1 MEQVRAVKSFK
12 SFRLDTANHF
22 LWRDGDR
29 VPLAPKGFDV
39 LAYLVEHVGQVMT
52 QDEILEALW
61 PETYVNPE
69 VLRKYIQEI
78 RKALR
83 DRPDNPEFI
92 ETLPKRG
99 YRFVAPVT
107 DESGVE
113 PQESAPSL
121 PPVEQATEATVE
133 AELTPLAV
141 ETSSGERTLW
151 KLAIIL
157 VLAIVAAVAI
167 GAYFRPARSVA
178 NASSSDNTS
187 IAVLPFADMSP
198 AKDEEYFSDGL
209 AEQLIND
216 LAKVSG
222 LKVVGRSSAF
232 QFEGKNE
239 DLRSVGR
246 KLGVANIL
254 EGSVRKEGSRVR
266 ITVAL
271 TKVDDGFQLWTET
284 YDREINHIFAAQ
296 DEIARAVTGA
306 LQIKLLSPSSPELSP
321 SSRSINPEAY
331 QAYLQG
337 QYFIARG
344 QDERDLDR
352 ALSYADQA
360 IKLDENYASAWAQRS
375 QVLETMA
382 RIGRSENA
390 EGYRHARESAEKAI
404 ALDPSLATGYL
415 AMAMVQMNHDWDWEG
430 ADTSLKRAGLLE
442 PGSAEVL
449 RSRAYLARELGRVDE
464 AIQLYQ
470 QAIGL
475 DPLKANFYLALG
487 YELYVGA
494 RYGEAQAM
502 LQRAQDLNPQLS
514 SLHLTRGQILL
525 SQGRQQEALAEMAN
539 DIGEWQKLSG
549 ESLAYYALGR
559 REESDGALQK
569 LIATHQNDCAYQIA
583 EVYAYRGEA
592 DKAFEWLDR
601 AYRQRDPGTP
611 ELKSDPL
618 MRSLH
623 QDGRY
628 TELLKKMR
636 LPG

>member
-1 MEQVRAVKSFK
+1 
-12 SFRLDTANHF
+12 
-22 LWRDGDR
+22 
-29 VPLAPKGFDV
+29 
-39 LAYLVEHVGQVMT
+39 
-52 QDEILEALW
+52 
-61 PETYVNPE
+61 
-69 VLRKYIQEI
+69 
-78 RKALR
+78 
-83 DRPDNPEFI
+83 
-92 ETLPKRG
+92 
-99 YRFVAPVT
+99 
-107 DESGVE
+107 
-113 PQESAPSL
+113 
-121 PPVEQATEATVE
+121 
-133 AELTPLAV
+133 V

-167 GAYFRPARSVA
+167 GAYFRPARSAA
-178 NASSSDNTS
+178 NDSWSDNTS

-198 AKDEEYFSDGL
+198 AKDQEYFSDGL

-321 SSRSINPEAY
+321 GSRSINPEAY

-360 IKLDENYASAWAQRS
+360 IKLDANYASAWAQRS

-404 ALDPSLATGYL
+404 ALDPTLATGYL

-449 RSRAYLARELGRVDE
+449 RNRAYLARELGRVDE

-494 RYGEAQAM
+494 RYGETQAM

-525 SQGRQQEALAEMAN
+525 SEGRQREALAEMAN

-549 ESLAYYALGR
+549 ESLAFYALGR
-559 REESDGALQK
+559 REESDGTLQK

-618 MRSLH
+618 MKSLR
-623 QDGRY
+623 QDRRY
-628 TELLKKMR
+628 SELLKKMS

>member
-22 LWRDGDR
+22 LWRDRDR

-61 PETYVNPE
+61 PDTYVNPE
-69 VLRKYIQEI
+69 VLRKHIQEI
-78 RKALR
+78 RKALG

-99 YRFVAPVT
+99 YRFVALVT
-107 DESGVE
+107 DENGVE
-113 PQESAPSL
+113 PQDAAMSL
-121 PPVEQATEATVE
+121 PPEEQATEKRVE
-133 AELTPLAV
+133 AEVIRLAV
-141 ETSSGERTLW
+141 ETSPGDRTLW
-151 KLAIIL
+151 RLAILL
-157 VLAIVAAVAI
+157 VLAVVAVAAI

-178 NASSSDNTS
+178 KASSSNNTS

-198 AKDEEYFSDGL
+198 AKDQEYFSDGL

-266 ITVAL
+266 ISVAL

-296 DEIARAVTGA
+296 DEIAQAVTGA
-306 LQIKLLSPSSPELSP
+306 LQVKLLSPSGPKLSP
-321 SSRSINPEAY
+321 GSRSINPEAY

-360 IKLDENYASAWAQRS
+360 IKLDANYASAWAQRS

-382 RIGRSENA
+382 RIGRGENT
-390 EGYRHARESAEKAI
+390 EGYRLARESAEKAI
-404 ALDPSLATGYL
+404 AFDPSLATGYL
-415 AMAMVQMNHDWDWEG
+415 AMSMVQMNHDWDWEG

-442 PGSAEVL
+442 PGSSEVL
-449 RSRAYLARELGRVDE
+449 RIRANLARELGQVDE
-464 AIQLYQ
+464 AIQLYE

-487 YELYVGA
+487 YELYVGT
-494 RYGEAQAM
+494 RYRETQAV

-514 SLHLTRGQILL
+514 SLHLTLGQILL
-525 SQGRQQEALAEMAN
+525 SEGRPQEALAEMEN
-539 DIGEWQKLSG
+539 DTGEWQKLSG

-559 REESDGALQK
+559 RDESDGALQK
-569 LIATHQNDCAYQIA
+569 LIVTHQTDCAYQIA

-592 DKAFEWLDR
+592 GRAFEWLDR

-618 MRSLH
+618 MKSLR
-623 QDGRY
+623 QDRRY
-628 TELLKKMR
+628 TDLLKKMR

>member
-1 MEQVRAVKSFK
+1 MKSFK
-12 SFRLDTANHF
+12 AFRLDTANHL

-29 VPLAPKGFDV
+29 VSLTPKSFDV
-39 LAYLVEHVGQVMT
+39 LAYLVEHVGRVVT

-69 VLRKYIQEI
+69 VLRKNIQEI
-78 RKALR
+78 RKALG
-83 DRPDNPEFI
+83 DLPDNPEFI

-99 YRFVAPVT
+99 YRFIAPVT
-107 DESGVE
+107 DESAAE
-113 PQESAPSL
+113 PDLPTSL
-121 PPVEQATEATVE
+121 PMEERAREQTAEAGATPFDLE
-133 AELTPLAV
+133 
-141 ETSSGERTLW
+141 SHSGKRMLW
-151 KLAIIL
+151 KFAIIPVL
-157 VLAIVAAVAI
+157 VVAVAAI

-178 NASSSDNTS
+178 NATSSNNTS

-198 AKDEEYFSDGL
+198 AKDQEYFSDGL

-239 DLRSVGR
+239 DVRSVGR

-266 ITVAL
+266 ISVAL

-306 LQIKLLSPSSPELSP
+306 LQVKLLSPSSRELSP
-321 SSRSINPEAY
+321 GSRSINPEAY

-337 QYFIARG
+337 QYFTARG

-352 ALSYADQA
+352 ALSYANQA
-360 IKLDENYASAWAQRS
+360 IRFDANYASAWAQRS

-382 RIGRSENA
+382 RIGRSENT
-390 EGYRHARESAEKAI
+390 EGYRRARESAEKAI
-404 ALDPSLATGYL
+404 AFDPSLAAGYL
-415 AMAMVQMNHDWDWEG
+415 AMSMVQMNHDWDWEG

-442 PGSAEVL
+442 PGSSEVL
-449 RSRAYLARELGRVDE
+449 RNRAYLARELGRVDE
-464 AIQLYQ
+464 AIQLYE

-494 RYGEAQAM
+494 RYRETQAA

-525 SQGRQQEALAEMAN
+525 SEGRPQEALAEMEN
-539 DIGEWQKLSG
+539 DTGEWQKLSG

-569 LIATHQNDCAYQIA
+569 LIAIHQADCAYQIA

-618 MRSLH
+618 MRSLR
-623 QDGRY
+623 QDRRY
-628 TELLKKMR
+628 TDLLKKMR

>member
-1 MEQVRAVKSFK
+1 
-12 SFRLDTANHF
+12 
-22 LWRDGDR
+22 
-29 VPLAPKGFDV
+29 
-39 LAYLVEHVGQVMT
+39 
-52 QDEILEALW
+52 
-61 PETYVNPE
+61 
-69 VLRKYIQEI
+69 
-78 RKALR
+78 
-83 DRPDNPEFI
+83 
-92 ETLPKRG
+92 
-99 YRFVAPVT
+99 
-107 DESGVE
+107 
-113 PQESAPSL
+113 
-121 PPVEQATEATVE
+121 
-133 AELTPLAV
+133 
-141 ETSSGERTLW
+141 
-151 KLAIIL
+151 
-157 VLAIVAAVAI
+157 
-167 GAYFRPARSVA
+167 
-178 NASSSDNTS
+178 
-187 IAVLPFADMSP
+187 MSP
-198 AKDEEYFSDGL
+198 AKDQEYFSDGL

-306 LQIKLLSPSSPELSP
+306 LQVKLLSPSSPELSP
-321 SSRSINPEAY
+321 GSRSINPEAY

-344 QDERDLDR
+344 QDERDLDT

-360 IKLDENYASAWAQRS
+360 IKLDANYASAWAQRS

-390 EGYRHARESAEKAI
+390 EGYRQARESAEKAI
-404 ALDPSLATGYL
+404 AFDPSLATGYL

-442 PGSAEVL
+442 PSSAEVL
-449 RSRAYLARELGRVDE
+449 RNRAYLARELGRVDE
-464 AIQLYQ
+464 AIQLYE

-494 RYGEAQAM
+494 RYGETQAV

-525 SQGRQQEALAEMAN
+525 SEGRQQEALAEMAN

-559 REESDGALQK
+559 REESDGTLQK
-569 LIATHQNDCAYQIA
+569 LIVTHQNDCAYQIA

-592 DKAFEWLDR
+592 DKSFEWLDR

-618 MRSLH
+618 MRSLR
-623 QDGRY
+623 QDRRY

>member
-1 MEQVRAVKSFK
+1 MKSFK

-107 DESGVE
+107 DASGVE
-113 PQESAPSL
+113 PQELARSL

-167 GAYFRPARSVA
+167 GAYFRPARSAA
-178 NASSSDNTS
+178 NDSWSDNTS

-198 AKDEEYFSDGL
+198 AKDQEYFSDGL

-321 SSRSINPEAY
+321 GSRSINPEAY

-360 IKLDENYASAWAQRS
+360 IKLDANYASAWAQRS

-404 ALDPSLATGYL
+404 ALDPTLATGYL

-494 RYGEAQAM
+494 RYGETQAM

-525 SQGRQQEALAEMAN
+525 SEGRQREALAEMAN

-549 ESLAYYALGR
+549 ESLAFYALGR
-559 REESDGALQK
+559 REESDGTLQK

-618 MRSLH
+618 MKSLR
-623 QDGRY
+623 QDRRY
-628 TELLKKMR
+628 SELLKKMS

>member
-1 MEQVRAVKSFK
+1 MKSFK

-113 PQESAPSL
+113 PQELARSL

-167 GAYFRPARSVA
+167 GAYFRPARSAA
-178 NASSSDNTS
+178 NDSSSDNTS

-198 AKDEEYFSDGL
+198 AKDQEYFSDGL

-321 SSRSINPEAY
+321 GSRSINPEAY

-360 IKLDENYASAWAQRS
+360 IKLDANYASAWAQRS

-404 ALDPSLATGYL
+404 ALDPTLATGYL

-430 ADTSLKRAGLLE
+430 ADTSLRRAGLLE

-494 RYGEAQAM
+494 RYGETQAM

-525 SQGRQQEALAEMAN
+525 SEGRQREALAEMAN

-549 ESLAYYALGR
+549 ESLAFYALGR

-569 LIATHQNDCAYQIA
+569 LVATHQNDCAYQIA

-618 MRSLH
+618 MKSLR
-623 QDGRY
+623 QDRRY
-628 TELLKKMR
+628 SELLKKMS

>member
-1 MEQVRAVKSFK
+1 MEQVRAVKAFK

-29 VPLAPKGFDV
+29 VPLARKGFDV

-52 QDEILEALW
+52 QDEMLEALW

-78 RKALR
+78 RKALG

-113 PQESAPSL
+113 LQESATSL
-121 PPVEQATEATVE
+121 PVEQASEETVE

-141 ETSSGERTLW
+141 ETSSGEGALW
-151 KLAIIL
+151 KLAIVL
-157 VLAIVAAVAI
+157 VLAVVAAAAI
-167 GAYFRPARSVA
+167 GAYFRTARSVA
-178 NASSSDNTS
+178 KASWSDNTS

-198 AKDEEYFSDGL
+198 AKDQEYFSDGL

-216 LAKVSG
+216 LAKVPG

-239 DLRSVGR
+239 DLRGVGR
-246 KLGVANIL
+246 KLGVANIV

-266 ITVAL
+266 ITVEL

-306 LQIKLLSPSSPELSP
+306 LQVRLLSPSSPELSP
-321 SSRSINPEAY
+321 GSRSINPEAY

-352 ALSYADQA
+352 ALSYADLA
-360 IKLDENYASAWAQRS
+360 IKLDAHYASAWAQRS

-404 ALDPSLATGYL
+404 AFDPSLATGYL

-449 RSRAYLARELGRVDE
+449 RNRAYLARELGRVDE
-464 AIQLYQ
+464 AIQLYE

-494 RYGEAQAM
+494 RYGETQAV
-502 LQRAQDLNPQLS
+502 LQRAEDLNPQLS
-514 SLHLTRGQILL
+514 SLHFTRGQILL
-525 SQGRQQEALAEMAN
+525 SEGRQQEALAEMAS

-549 ESLAYYALGR
+549 ESLVYYALGR
-559 REESDGALQK
+559 RAESDGVLQK

-583 EVYAYRGEA
+583 EVYAYREEV

-618 MRSLH
+618 MRSLR
-623 QDGRY
+623 QDRRY

>member
-1 MEQVRAVKSFK
+1 MKSFK

-113 PQESAPSL
+113 PQELARSL

-167 GAYFRPARSVA
+167 GAYFRPARSAA
-178 NASSSDNTS
+178 NDSWSDNTS

-198 AKDEEYFSDGL
+198 AKDQEYFSDGL

-216 LAKVSG
+216 LAKVPG

-321 SSRSINPEAY
+321 GSRSINPEAY

-360 IKLDENYASAWAQRS
+360 IKLDANYASAWAQRS

-404 ALDPSLATGYL
+404 ALDPTLATGYL

-494 RYGEAQAM
+494 RYGETQAM

-525 SQGRQQEALAEMAN
+525 SEGRQREALAEMAN

-549 ESLAYYALGR
+549 ESLAFYALGR
-559 REESDGALQK
+559 REESDGTLQK

-618 MRSLH
+618 MKSLR
-623 QDGRY
+623 QDRRY
-628 TELLKKMR
+628 SELLKKMS